1 MLTAATKPLNPLS
14 KAKFRYNKELV
25 LPPELCMNSIWFK
38 PLEIIPVSAFE
49 NVRPSPISWRISTTS
64 EHSRTGQVK
73 NWAASSTSGNINMEY
88 RLNLQFKA
96 WQANI
101 GWLLHPDIKQHDRM
115 RIADVGTG
123 TGWVTAPLER
133 RKPWHYF
140 RRIWLRE
147 LAAALPSTCQ
157 LDGFDLSDVMFP
169 RKDALPDNITFHHQN
184 LLEPF
189 PDEYLGEYDVVNV
202 RLMMVAL
209 SSDEWEPAV
218 RNLVTLLS
226 TEFPNLA
233 SINPRSHILS
243 NRARRLFT
251 MDRFCRTWVC
261 NQRRA
266 RGETSH

>member
-1 MLTAATKPLNPLS
+1 
-14 KAKFRYNKELV
+14 
-25 LPPELCMNSIWFK
+25 
-38 PLEIIPVSAFE
+38 
-49 NVRPSPISWRISTTS
+49 
-64 EHSRTGQVK
+64 
-73 NWAASSTSGNINMEY
+73 
-88 RLNLQFKA
+88 
-96 WQANI
+96 
-101 GWLLHPDIKQHDRM
+101 
-115 RIADVGTG
+115 
-123 TGWVTAPLER
+123 
-133 RKPWHYF
+133 
-140 RRIWLRE
+140 
-147 LAAALPSTCQ
+147 
-157 LDGFDLSDVMFP
+157 MFP

-251 MDRFCRTWVC
+251 MDRFCRT
-261 NQRRA
+261 
-266 RGETSH
+266 